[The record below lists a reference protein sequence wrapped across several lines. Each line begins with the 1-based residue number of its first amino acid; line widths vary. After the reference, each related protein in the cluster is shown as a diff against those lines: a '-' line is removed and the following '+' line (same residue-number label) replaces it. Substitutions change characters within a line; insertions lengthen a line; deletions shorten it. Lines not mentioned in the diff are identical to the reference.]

1 MIFAV
6 FDPSPLTMCLNCS
19 FLHIFICASLTI
31 ANGGFNGSVQ
41 EGAFALAIKSTH
53 FPGEIVVAR

>member
-1 MIFAV
+1 VCVGISQKFLLRVVRVADGSAV
-6 FDPSPLTMCLNCS
+6 
-19 FLHIFICASLTI
+19 A
-31 ANGGFNGSVQ
+31 SVQ

>member
-1 MIFAV
+1 VCVGISQKFLLRVVRVADGSAV
-6 FDPSPLTMCLNCS
+6 
-19 FLHIFICASLTI
+19 
-31 ANGGFNGSVQ
+31 GSVQ